1 LEQHPVGPLL
11 ARAHQVVQLVAQ
23 PGEGHRDPLEDQPE
37 QREHPVAV
45 LEQRKEQPGE
55 QLEQLVPEE
64 GLRAERLVLRVHN
77 SLSNNKW
84 GFSSSRSARFRR
96 SLPCCWRLSK

>member
-23 PGEGHRDPLEDQPE
+23 PGEGQRDRLGDQPE

-55 QLEQLVPEE
+55 RLEQAVLEE
-64 GLRAERLVLRVHN
+64 GLRVERLVPLVHN
-77 SLSNNKW
+77 LLSNNKW
-84 GFSSSRSARFRR
+84 GFSSSRSARFRG
-96 SLPCCWRLSK
+96 SLPCCWLLSK